1 MMLLVR
7 RTEKTVWSQFCNYGV
22 CFTRWLSSYWLNIFA
37 IAILLTATLI
47 YFLAFVNAPF
57 SQISSDDYQPILSA
71 LFLNNGMSNSTTPQ
85 FSGYRLALL
94 YDFGR
99 WLAVQAIR
107 LLSN

>member
-7 RTEKTVWSQFCNYGV
+7 RTEKTVWAQFCNYGV
-22 CFTRWLSSYWLNIFA
+22 CFKRWSSSFWFNIFA
-37 IAILLTATLI
+37 IAIVLIATLI
-47 YFLAFVNAPF
+47 YLLAFVNAPF
-57 SQISSDDYQPILSA
+57 SQISSDDYQPILST
-71 LFLNNGMSNSTTPQ
+71 LFLNNGMSNSTTLQ

-99 WLAVQAIR
+99 WLGVQVIR

>member
-22 CFTRWLSSYWLNIFA
+22 CFTRWLSSYWFNIFA
-37 IAILLTATLI
+37 IAIVLTATLL
-47 YFLAFVNAPF
+47 YFLAFVNAPL

>member
-7 RTEKTVWSQFCNYGV
+7 RTEKTVWSEFCNCGV
-22 CFTRWLSSYWLNIFA
+22 CFTRWLSPYWFNIFA
-37 IAILLTATLI
+37 IAIVLTATLT
-47 YFLAFVNAPF
+47 YLLAFVNAPF
-57 SQISSDDYQPILSA
+57 TQISSDDYQPILSA

>member
-1 MMLLVR
+1 MMFLVR
-7 RTEKTVWSQFCNYGV
+7 RTEETVWSEFCNCGV
-22 CFTRWLSSYWLNIFA
+22 YFTRWLSFYWFNIFA
-37 IAILLTATLI
+37 IAIMLTATLT
-47 YFLAFVNAPF
+47 YLLAFVNAPF
-57 SQISSDDYQPILSA
+57 TQISSEDYQPILSA
-71 LFLNNGMSNSTTPQ
+71 LFLNNEASNSTTPQ

>member
-1 MMLLVR
+1 MMFLVR
-7 RTEKTVWSQFCNYGV
+7 RTEKTVWSEFCNCGV
-22 CFTRWLSSYWLNIFA
+22 YFTRWLSSYWFNIIA
-37 IAILLTATLI
+37 IAIILTATLT
-47 YFLAFVNAPF
+47 YLLAFVNAPF
-57 SQISSDDYQPILSA
+57 TQISSEDYQPILSA
-71 LFLNNGMSNSTTPQ
+71 LFLNNGTSNSTTPQ